1 MIVNLSI
8 EKSSK
13 RARNVSKVDKDDD
26 EEWLAA
32 LEAGELNERGGIMK
46 HPAMTTARQRA
57 MMGSDP
63 QQQLL
68 ELPTGRTPNR
78 EMTEEMQARKNEL
91 ARKRRQR
98 EAKKREEQKK
108 NTVKKLITKP
118 AGARKKED
126 DKQRKS
132 RYADQPMVR
141 YISNAEGFALSF
153 PPGMDFP
160 LKTQRAQKPADRA
173 LCSVKGCTNMK
184 RYTCSRTLLPVCS
197 LECYKKV

>member
-98 EAKKREEQKK
+98 EAKKREEQK
-108 NTVKKLITKP
+108 VP
-118 AGARKKED
+118 
-126 DKQRKS
+126 
-132 RYADQPMVR
+132 
-141 YISNAEGFALSF
+141 
-153 PPGMDFP
+153 
-160 LKTQRAQKPADRA
+160 
-173 LCSVKGCTNMK
+173 
-184 RYTCSRTLLPVCS
+184 
-197 LECYKKV
+197 

>member
-68 ELPTGRTPNR
+68 ELPTGDGAIDITCILAVSVILFTLGRTPNR

-98 EAKKREEQKK
+98 EAKKREEQK
-108 NTVKKLITKP
+108 VP
-118 AGARKKED
+118 
-126 DKQRKS
+126 
-132 RYADQPMVR
+132 
-141 YISNAEGFALSF
+141 
-153 PPGMDFP
+153 
-160 LKTQRAQKPADRA
+160 
-173 LCSVKGCTNMK
+173 
-184 RYTCSRTLLPVCS
+184 
-197 LECYKKV
+197 

>member
-160 LKTQRAQKPADRA
+160 LKTQRAQKPADKA

-197 LECYKKV
+197 LECYRKV

>member
-46 HPAMTTARQRA
+46 HPAMTTARQVEVFTILKIMCVWKSIMCPQRA

-68 ELPTGRTPNR
+68 ELPTGDGAIDITCILAVSVILFTLGRTPNR

-98 EAKKREEQKK
+98 EAKKREEQK
-108 NTVKKLITKP
+108 VP
-118 AGARKKED
+118 
-126 DKQRKS
+126 
-132 RYADQPMVR
+132 
-141 YISNAEGFALSF
+141 
-153 PPGMDFP
+153 
-160 LKTQRAQKPADRA
+160 
-173 LCSVKGCTNMK
+173 
-184 RYTCSRTLLPVCS
+184 
-197 LECYKKV
+197 